1 MCPNLL
7 ERIYG
12 IALDFKNSRYNRQTP
27 DCLSYPVISVGNLS
41 VGGSGKTPL
50 VILLAQLLEREGFK
64 PDVLSRGYGRQSV
77 RVERV
82 NPNGDFRRY
91 GDEPLLI
98 ARSANIPVFVGASR
112 FKAGRLAESELGEG
126 PEHVHLLDDGFQ
138 HRQLARSADIV
149 LIRRSDIHGRLLPA
163 GRLREPL
170 SALRRANVIVL
181 RDEESSLDSEL
192 EAYRKAGSFIWRVRR
207 SLSLSPIEGPVV
219 AFCGIAHPAEFFQ
232 SLADAGVRVEVKFPF
247 RDHHEY
253 SVRDAEKMRAACSKL
268 GCKTFVTTEK
278 DAVRLGGSLLQVLTA
293 VAPVS
298 VARLTTSLF
307 DESRAVGNLLELIR
321 NKSDGGSGDK
331 SCSRP
336 M

>member
-1 MCPNLL
+1 MRPNLL
-7 ERIYG
+7 ERIYRA
-12 IALDFKNSRYNRQTP
+12 ALGLKNARYDRQAP
-27 DCLSYPVISVGNLS
+27 YFLSYPVISVGNLS

-64 PDVLSRGYGRQSV
+64 PDVLSRGYGRRSV

-82 NPNGDFRRY
+82 SPDGDCRRY

-98 ARSANIPVFVGASR
+98 ARSANVPVFVGASR
-112 FKAGRLAESELGEG
+112 FEAGLLAERELGTG
-126 PEHVHLLDDGFQ
+126 PGHVHLLDDGFQ

-170 SALRRANVIVL
+170 SALRRADVIVL
-181 RDEESSLDSEL
+181 RDEDAGLASEL
-192 EAYRKAGSFIWRVRR
+192 EAYRKTGSSIWMVRR
-207 SLSLSPIEGPVV
+207 SLSLNPLEEPAV
-219 AFCGIAHPAEFFQ
+219 AFCAIAHPDEFFQ
-232 SLADAGVRVEVKFPF
+232 SLADVGVRLEVKFQF

-253 SVRDAEKMRAACSKL
+253 SLRDAEKMRAACLQL

-278 DAVRLGGSLLQVLTA
+278 DAVRLGGSLLQILTA

-298 VARLTTSLF
+298 VVRLATSLF
-307 DESRAVGNLLELIR
+307 DERRAIGNLLELIR
-321 NKSDGGSGDK
+321 NKSDGSGAAK
-331 SCSRP
+331 GCNRP